1 MFYVYEWFIVAT
13 GEVIYIGKGTKNRY
27 KAKKK
32 NKFLNRLLEDN
43 ECDVRIVAYYETE
56 EEAFEAERQR
66 IVSYKSIG
74 QAVCNK
80 ISYSTGGVNKIWTT
94 EKRDFMSV
102 NNPMKDQAQ
111 RDRMSKNNPMHNPEI
126 AKSVGEKKRI
136 KVKIDGVIYD
146 SVTIAAA
153 HFGVSQATI
162 KNWSRAGK
170 CEYIRPLEESK
181 SYTQKIENTHSVLYN
196 GKEYQYISSL
206 AKELGK
212 HETTIMQWVKNGFDS
227 QGNPCRYKDD
237 TTDHIFKP
245 QNRKGRS
252 RPVIVN
258 GVHYSSIVD
267 ASQATGI
274 SKDRLWSYLKGYVK
288 NPPVQCKYD
297 NQQPIRGKSDNSTTE
312 GSTTNE

>member
-27 KAKKK
+27 KTKKK

-43 ECDVRIVAYYETE
+43 KCDVRIVSYYETE

-74 QAVCNK
+74 QAICNK
-80 ISYSTGGVNKIWTT
+80 VSYSTGGVNKAWT
-94 EKRDFMSV
+94 EERRNFISE
-102 NNPMKDQAQ
+102 NNPMKDPVQ
-111 RDRMSKNNPMHNPEI
+111 RERMSQNNPMHNPET
-126 AKSVGEKKRI
+126 AKAVGEKKRI
-136 KVKIDGVIYD
+136 KVKINGEVYD
-146 SVTIAAA
+146 SVTMAAK

-162 KNWSRAGK
+162 KNWSRSGK
-170 CEYIRPLEESK
+170 CEYIIPARESK
-181 SYTQKIENTHSVLYN
+181 SQTQKVENTHSVIYK

-212 HETTIMQWVKNGFDS
+212 HETTIMQWVKKGFDS

-237 TTDHIFKP
+237 TAEHIFKP

-258 GVHYSSIVD
+258 GVHYSSIVE
-267 ASQATGI
+267 ASNAIGI
-274 SKDRLWSYLKGYVK
+274 STDRLWSYLKGYVK
-288 NPPVQCKYD
+288 NPPVQCEYD
-297 NQQPIRGKSDNSTTE
+297 NQQPSCGNFDNSTAE